1 MEELDERLNDI
12 EDRHDDLERYT
23 RKFNLVIDG
32 IPELGEEDIKRS
44 KCCYTRKT
52 SASEFN
58 TRRHR
63 HCASN
68 EHEKQRQAPTN
79 HRQI

>member
-1 MEELDERLNDI
+1 MDERLEDI
-12 EDRHDDLERYT
+12 EARHDELEQYT
-23 RKFNLVIDG
+23 RKFNLVIHG
-32 IPELGEEDIKRS
+32 IAEVGEEDIKRS
-44 KCCYTRKT
+44 ECCYSGKT

-58 TRRHR
+58 TRRQR

>member
-1 MEELDERLNDI
+1 MEELDERLNFI
-12 EDRHDDLERYT
+12 EDRHDDLERYNL
-23 RKFNLVIDG
+23 KFTLVIDG

-44 KCCYTRKT
+44 ECCYTRKT

-58 TRRHR
+58 TRRHG

-68 EHEKQRQAPTN
+68 EHEKQRQASTN

>member
-1 MEELDERLNDI
+1 MDERLNFI
-12 EDRHDDLERYT
+12 EDRHDDLERYL
-23 RKFNLVIDG
+23 KFTLVIDG

-44 KCCYTRKT
+44 ECCYTRKT

-58 TRRHR
+58 TRRHG